1 MAGKF
6 PSGNLLLLPTGPILE
21 TPFHPLKKL
30 MLLPSLYAFG
40 SCHYQLPTSWPPNA
54 ANLTRPKLSAWHSKS
69 SRWTP
74 QFLDLGRPAV
84 NKIKKSAMRCH
95 IIYYSSS
102 QYLNALFSKIIV
114 CVNHRIIESFKHSDN
129 LPEKVVFLSHKAWLY
144 TLFLFLC
151 FMFFVFF
158 SFLSCI
164 DYLVLP
170 TYTFL
175 AYEHLSQNNI
185 LWCGINELF
194 EHLQRFFSIQ

>member
-1 MAGKF
+1 
-6 PSGNLLLLPTGPILE
+6 
-21 TPFHPLKKL
+21 

-114 CVNHRIIESFKHSDN
+114 CVNHRIIESFKHSAN

-151 FMFFVFF
+151 FVFF
-158 SFLSCI
+158 LFFLFELHRLLGTSYLYFFGLWTFVSEQYTVMWNQWTLWTSTEVLQHPVMRGCDWMTAI
-164 DYLVLP
+164 DY
-170 TYTFL
+170 
-175 AYEHLSQNNI
+175 
-185 LWCGINELF
+185 
-194 EHLQRFFSIQ
+194 